1 VNRKSGH
8 WRAGLRRRVRAD
20 APHRSTRRRLIIA
33 LGAGALGIPFGTPA
47 QRRLSRI
54 GFLGAISASAY
65 AQQVEGLRAG
75 LRDAG
80 YIEGKNLAIEFRWA
94 EGRYERLPELAA
106 ELVRAGVQVTVTHG
120 TPGTQAARKATS
132 SVPIVIA
139 IATDLVA
146 NGIVASLARPGGNVT
161 GTTFFNGELGAK
173 RLEML
178 KEVVPATTQ
187 AAVLVNPENP
197 SAAMDLK
204 TVEAAAGTLK
214 VALQRMEVRDV
225 GAIEGAIE
233 AMAKSRSQAFV
244 FFEDATLLANS
255 ARIAALAA
263 KQRLPAA
270 GNREF
275 AEAGGLIGYGVNF
288 YETFRRAAYFVDR
301 ILKGAKA
308 GDIPV
313 EQASKFELVLNIKA
327 AKALGIKVPQ
337 SVLVRADRVIE

>member
-1 VNRKSGH
+1 
-8 WRAGLRRRVRAD
+8 
-20 APHRSTRRRLIIA
+20 
-33 LGAGALGIPFGTPA
+33 
-47 QRRLSRI
+47 
-54 GFLGAISASAY
+54 
-65 AQQVEGLRAG
+65 
-75 LRDAG
+75 
-80 YIEGKNLAIEFRWA
+80 
-94 EGRYERLPELAA
+94 
-106 ELVRAGVQVTVTHG
+106 
-120 TPGTQAARKATS
+120 
-132 SVPIVIA
+132 
-139 IATDLVA
+139 
-146 NGIVASLARPGGNVT
+146 
-161 GTTFFNGELGAK
+161 
-173 RLEML
+173 
-178 KEVVPATTQ
+178 
-187 AAVLVNPENP
+187 
-197 SAAMDLK
+197 MDLK

-233 AMAKSRSQAFV
+233 AMAKSRSQVFV